1 MEDHQLLE
9 LDEQKGGLGKVEISP
24 EVIEV
29 IAGIATQEVEGV
41 AALRGNFAADVAE
54 RLGRKN
60 HGKGVK
66 VELTEEGII
75 VDVSIIISYGAA
87 VPEVAK
93 LIQLNIQQA
102 LETMTAIRLNEINVH
117 VVGVYFES
125 PEAQN
130 SVDSDYE

>member
-9 LDEQKGGLGKVEISP
+9 LDEEKSGLGKVEISP

-29 IAGIATQEVEGV
+29 IAGIATQEIEGV

-66 VELTEEGII
+66 VDLSEEGIN
-75 VDVSIIISYGAA
+75 VDVSIVIAYGAS

-102 LETMTAIRLNEINVH
+102 LETMTAIQLTEINVH
-117 VVGVYFES
+117 VVGVYFDTPNAPIE
-125 PEAQN
+125 EE
-130 SVDSDYE
+130 VE

>member
-87 VPEVAK
+87 VPK
-93 LIQLNIQQA
+93 
-102 LETMTAIRLNEINVH
+102 
-117 VVGVYFES
+117 
-125 PEAQN
+125 
-130 SVDSDYE
+130 

>member
-9 LDEQKGGLGKVEISP
+9 LDEQKSGLGKVEISP

-66 VELTEEGII
+66 VELSEDGIV
-75 VDVSIIISYGAA
+75 VDVSIIIAYGAA
-87 VPEVAK
+87 VPEVAN

-102 LETMTAIRLNEINVH
+102 LETMTLFASMKLMFTLLAFILNLLRPPLRAIRN
-117 VVGVYFES
+117 
-125 PEAQN
+125 
-130 SVDSDYE
+130 

>member
-9 LDEQKGGLGKVEISP
+9 LHEQKSGLGKVEISP

-29 IAGIATQEVEGV
+29 IAGIAAQEVNGV

-66 VELTEEGII
+66 VELHEDGIV
-75 VDVSIIISYGAA
+75 VDVSIIITYGAA
-87 VPEVAK
+87 VPEVAN

-102 LETMTAIRLNEINVH
+102 LETMTAIQLNEINVH

-125 PEAQN
+125 AETNADGEIEQA
-130 SVDSDYE
+130 